1 MSSIWHDNALKAIES
16 NLLGK
21 RFVEVVHKLPWGFD
35 EINRRA
41 VKADEFVTTEQGE
54 CDTCILHILAGEGVE
69 IELIKEV
76 VKKALDVSTRIL
88 ILEHNPYLG
97 YWRNVFVN
105 LNRLKIVENAIE
117 DKGYKFTRK
126 AIDKRNLFYSVTAIK
141 GMDLSFGRVTNNN
154 LGKLLS
160 YQYKDGLPEK
170 DRNIFCLSSEKQK
183 DSDRILSEDTAMF
196 VDSLDDSVGFY
207 SVVGGMMFLNILAE
221 LNVQRK
227 MVLFDISLP
236 QVLFAILIIELI
248 RTNRTIE
255 EFDSAV
261 NQDSVTIDKMKTFC
275 KIEQLLVWMFSSRG
289 NLPRPDKMMVWAN
302 IIKSGHWRN
311 QYDKVR
317 EYVLQNKVR
326 YHFGGFPEIAI
337 PDGSI
342 IYTST
347 VNPESYKDYGN
358 CNIIEAYSQR
368 DVPELVKL

>member
-1 MSSIWHDNALKAIES
+1 LSSIWHDNALKAIES